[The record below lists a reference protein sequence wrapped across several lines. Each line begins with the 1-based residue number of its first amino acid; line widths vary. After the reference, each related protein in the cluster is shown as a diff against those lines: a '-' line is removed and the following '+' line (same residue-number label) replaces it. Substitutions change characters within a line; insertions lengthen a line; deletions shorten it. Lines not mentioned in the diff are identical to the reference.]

1 VKPVIA
7 LVGQPNVGK
16 STLFNRLTRSRDA
29 LVDDQ
34 PGITRDRIYGSGSFQ
49 RKAFIV
55 IDTGGLDDD
64 PDALYSE
71 MSTQTWEAVG
81 EADRVIFLVD
91 GRGGLSAQ
99 DSNILERLRTL
110 GKPVFLAV
118 NKTEGLDTD
127 LVMAEFFA
135 MGLGEPWP
143 ISSAH
148 GQGVGNLMSA
158 VLADVPESPPEKK
171 PTHPVIAVIGRPN
184 VGKSTLINAL
194 LGENRVVVFDRPGT
208 TRDSVR
214 VPFERGGKS
223 YTLIDTAGVRRR
235 GRVNE
240 KIEKFSVIKTLQAI
254 DEANVVILMLDAQ
267 REISDQDA
275 TLAAYAL
282 EQGRAMVVVVNKWD
296 KLPPEQRRKIH
307 DETDR
312 KLKFLSFAEFMHISA
327 LHGTAVGD
335 IFPAVDRAYEAAMVD
350 LPTSFL
356 TRILEKAVASN
367 PPPYVKGRRSKP
379 KFAHQAGHNP
389 PVIAIHGNYLDKLP
403 GSYQRYLVNTY
414 RRACKLQGTPIR
426 LQMHATENPFEGRK
440 PRRKK
445 KSRFKRRKGQ

>member
-1 VKPVIA
+1 MKPVIA

-34 PGITRDRIYGSGSFQ
+34 PGITRDRIYGNGSYQ

-71 MSTQTWEAVG
+71 MSTQTWEAVA
-81 EADRVIFLVD
+81 EANSVIFIVD
-91 GRGGLSAQ
+91 GRTGLSAQ
-99 DSNILERLRTL
+99 DSHILKRLRTL

-118 NKTEGLDTD
+118 NKTEGLDLD
-127 LVMAEFFA
+127 AVVADFYSL
-135 MGLGEPWP
+135 GLGEPHP

-148 GQGVGNLMSA
+148 GQGVAALMSA
-158 VLADVPESPPEKK
+158 VLHDVPEVKAEPEEN
-171 PTHPVIAVIGRPN
+171 HPVIAVIGRPN
-184 VGKSTLINAL
+184 AGKSTLINAL

-214 VPFERGGKS
+214 VPFQREGRE
-223 YTLIDTAGVRRR
+223 YVLIDTAGVRRR

-254 DEANVVILMLDAQ
+254 DEANVVVLMLDAQ

-275 TLAAYAL
+275 TIAAYAL
-282 EQGRAMVVVVNKWD
+282 DQGRAMVVVVNKWD
-296 KLPPEQRRKIH
+296 HLPPEQRQKII
-307 DETDR
+307 DEVDR
-312 KLKFLSFAEFMHISA
+312 KLKFLSFAEMIYISA

-335 IFPAVDRAYEAAMVD
+335 IFPAVDRAYDAAMKE
-350 LPTSFL
+350 LPTSLL
-356 TRILEKAVASN
+356 TRTLEKAVSAN

-389 PVIAIHGNYLDKLP
+389 PVIAIHGNYLNKLP
-403 GSYQRYLVNTY
+403 GSYQRFLVNTF
-414 RRACKLQGTPIR
+414 RMACGLQGTPIR
-426 LQMHATENPFEGRK
+426 LQMKSSDNPYEGRPSGSRK
-440 PRRKK
+440 ASKRSKK
-445 KSRFKRRKGQ
+445 KK